1 MTAAD
6 LLAKA
11 RTWTRPATPARSK
24 LAYASVDPTID
35 YLADQDWPAVRIKD
49 AIAQEKKLTEAE
61 ARRLYYH
68 ITKRLAK
75 RRPA

>member
-1 MTAAD
+1 MTADD

-11 RTWTRPATPARSK
+11 RTWTRPTTPARSK

-35 YLADQDWPAVRIKD
+35 YLASQDWPAVRIRD
-49 AIAQEKKLTEAE
+49 AIAKEKELSAAD

-68 ITKRLAK
+68 ITRRLS
-75 RRPA
+75 RPN